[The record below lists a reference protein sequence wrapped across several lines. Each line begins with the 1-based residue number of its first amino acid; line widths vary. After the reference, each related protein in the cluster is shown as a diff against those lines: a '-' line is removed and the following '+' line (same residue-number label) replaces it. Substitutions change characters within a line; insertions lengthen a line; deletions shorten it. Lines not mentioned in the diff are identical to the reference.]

1 MSGSEDFRAAHN
13 YNRAKQEKIKMKIWN
28 KEMGRRL
35 AMSFSGTIIMGLC
48 VGGLQKANLGVDPF
62 TCLVTGMANLFR
74 SEYNTFYIIVTGI
87 LLILAFFFNRKLL
100 GVATVMN
107 LLIVG
112 YVATFMKN
120 TLNNLFPSLSMGGR
134 IVVLIISLVIVCM
147 GTSLYFVADLG
158 VSSYDAVALTISEKC
173 KRIPF
178 QYCRIT
184 TDILCVVTGFVFHV
198 TVGIGTVI
206 TAFMMGPVIQWFNVH
221 LSEPIRYGRK
231 KES

>member
-1 MSGSEDFRAAHN
+1 
-13 YNRAKQEKIKMKIWN
+13 
-28 KEMGRRL
+28 
-35 AMSFSGTIIMGLC
+35 
-48 VGGLQKANLGVDPF
+48 
-62 TCLVTGMANLFR
+62 
-74 SEYNTFYIIVTGI
+74 
-87 LLILAFFFNRKLL
+87 
-100 GVATVMN
+100 
-107 LLIVG
+107 
-112 YVATFMKN
+112 
-120 TLNNLFPSLSMGGR
+120 
-134 IVVLIISLVIVCM
+134 M

-173 KRIPF
+173 KRISF

-184 TDILCVVTGFVFHV
+184 TDILCVVIGFVFHV

>member
-1 MSGSEDFRAAHN
+1 
-13 YNRAKQEKIKMKIWN
+13 
-28 KEMGRRL
+28 
-35 AMSFSGTIIMGLC
+35 
-48 VGGLQKANLGVDPF
+48 
-62 TCLVTGMANLFR
+62 
-74 SEYNTFYIIVTGI
+74 
-87 LLILAFFFNRKLL
+87 
-100 GVATVMN
+100 
-107 LLIVG
+107 
-112 YVATFMKN
+112 
-120 TLNNLFPSLSMGGR
+120 
-134 IVVLIISLVIVCM
+134 M

-184 TDILCVVTGFVFHV
+184 TDILCV
-198 TVGIGTVI
+198 I

>member
-1 MSGSEDFRAAHN
+1 
-13 YNRAKQEKIKMKIWN
+13 
-28 KEMGRRL
+28 
-35 AMSFSGTIIMGLC
+35 
-48 VGGLQKANLGVDPF
+48 
-62 TCLVTGMANLFR
+62 
-74 SEYNTFYIIVTGI
+74 
-87 LLILAFFFNRKLL
+87 
-100 GVATVMN
+100 
-107 LLIVG
+107 
-112 YVATFMKN
+112 
-120 TLNNLFPSLSMGGR
+120 
-134 IVVLIISLVIVCM
+134 M

-178 QYCRIT
+178 QYCRII
-184 TDILCVVTGFVFHV
+184 TDILCVVIGFVFHV